1 MSGLEELEGG
11 LKDVEDVLKTE
22 FRDVLVDFWSPWCAP
37 CRALRPH
44 LDRLSHEVTSRC
56 RFVAVNTVDHPDA
69 AEKFGVSSLPTL
81 VLFRKEKEL
90 HRFSDGVL
98 VSHVVDKLQELAE
111 A

>member
-11 LKDVEDVLKTE
+11 LQAVEEVLKNE

-44 LDRLSHEVTSRC
+44 LDKLSHTVSTRC
-56 RFVAVNTVDHPDA
+56 RFVAVNTIAHPDA

-81 VLFRKEKEL
+81 ILFRKENEI

-98 VSHVVDKLQELAE
+98 VSSVEDKLRELAE